1 MYKIENNSYG
11 IKVTLNGSVEN
22 AEAQKWFIEMKDALN
37 KIKKDFK
44 VFVDMRG
51 FKPASQE
58 IQKVF
63 VDIQK
68 EFKDHGMSKSVVI
81 LDNAIA
87 VMQLKRTAKES
98 GIYAHERYI
107 TPENNPNWEKQALD
121 WIESSIDPD
130 K

>member
-1 MYKIENNSYG
+1 MYKIENTNYG
-11 IKVTLNGSVEN
+11 VKATLNGNVEKT
-22 AEAQKWFIEMKDALN
+22 EAQKWFIEMKNALS

-44 VFVDMRG
+44 VFVDMRD
-51 FKPASQE
+51 FKATSQE
-58 IQKVF
+58 VQRIF

-121 WIESSIDPD
+121 WILGNVDPD